1 MAGRVLIIGSG
12 GREHALAW
20 KLAQSEKVQEI
31 LAAPGSDAMGACA
44 RLVEASETEGWLRA
58 ALRHEVDL
66 VVIGP
71 EQPLV
76 DGLADRLRESGVAV
90 FGPSA
95 RAARLEGDKSYA
107 KEFMRAAGIPCA
119 ASTSFTEL
127 PSALEW
133 LRRNSGPCVVKASG
147 LAAGK
152 GVIVCDDATQ
162 AEAALRAI
170 LLEGAF
176 GAAGQVVLLEER
188 LFGPELS
195 VFALLDGTRA
205 AWFAPSRDHKRL
217 REGDRGPN
225 TGGMGAYT
233 PVADADE
240 GLMRRVVDEILTPT
254 LRELRRR
261 ELDYRGLLYLGLILT
276 RDGPKLLEYNCRFG
290 DPETQVV
297 LPAFPGDLYPL
308 LHGAAVGKLPAE
320 GPLPLQGAVV
330 GVVLASEG
338 YPEKPR
344 LGRVIPG
351 LDTLADDSLV
361 FHAGTRR
368 DEGRWLTKGGRVL
381 CAVARSQSVP
391 AAKTRALKLAESLQ
405 FEGVQMR
412 TDIAAGEAAE

>member
-20 KLAQSEKVQEI
+20 KLAQSNKVSEI
-31 LAAPGSDAMGACA
+31 FAAPGSDAMGACA
-44 RLVEASETEGWLRA
+44 RLVDANEAESWVQA

-71 EQPLV
+71 EKPLV
-76 DGLADRLRESGVAV
+76 EGLADRLREKGVAV

-95 RAARLEGDKSYA
+95 LAARLEGDKSYA

-119 ASTSFTEL
+119 RSKSFTEL
-127 PSALEW
+127 PSAQEW
-133 LRRNSGPCVVKASG
+133 LRCNPGPCVVKASG

-152 GVIVCDDATQ
+152 GVIVCEDTAQ
-162 AEAALRAI
+162 AESALRTI
-170 LLEGAF
+170 LLKNAF
-176 GAAGQVVLLEER
+176 GSAGKVVLLEER

-195 VFALLDGTRA
+195 VFVLLDGTRA

-217 REGDRGPN
+217 RDGDTGPN

-233 PVADADE
+233 PVAEADE
-240 GLMRRVVDEILTPT
+240 GLMSRIVDEILTPT
-254 LRELRRR
+254 LRELGRR

-276 RDGPKLLEYNCRFG
+276 EDGPKLLEYNCRFG

-297 LPAFPGDLYPL
+297 LPVFPGDLYPL
-308 LHGAAVGKLPAE
+308 LHGAAEGRLPVE
-320 GPLPLQGAVV
+320 GALPLQGAAV

-338 YPEKPR
+338 YPEEPR
-344 LGRVIPG
+344 LGRVIEG
-351 LDTLADDSLV
+351 LDALQDGALV
-361 FHAGTRR
+361 FHAGTCR
-368 DEGRWLTKGGRVL
+368 DQGRWLTKGGRVL
-381 CAVARSQSVP
+381 CAVARSETLP
-391 AAKTRALKLAESLQ
+391 TAMDGARRLATRLQ

-412 TDIAAGEAAE
+412 KDIAAKEGAE